1 MGGPVLFACTDANP
15 ERVRAWA
22 EARYPAWSWLFLAAD
37 FTKLQKWRAGLGSA
51 FGQMPVHV
59 ELESAARRLKQPYLR
74 WLAELGH
81 RHPEP
86 AWWASRISE
95 RNTALSPLFEDVCR
109 LEAVR
114 NLIRDVNGP
123 VLVVAENPALLD
135 TLDRAD
141 WLRSRPRFRPL
152 LAKVPAWLPVDL
164 ARVAFRHIRYARA
177 VNFGLRVAQLCKMA
191 FSARLGGMAQLPVSC
206 AKPILMHTYLD
217 ESAFRPDGEFHDRY
231 FPGLAEL
238 LQKEGYQ
245 VLVLPVMFNVRR
257 SLRQAWAWT
266 KSSSSRFVNPY
277 ALYRLADYV
286 FALRIAS
293 RAAHLPEGPLKFEGN
308 DLSAMVRGENE
319 RTAYSVLTSILN
331 LRLPLRLREQG
342 IACSALLAEFENMI
356 PEKMLIQGFREHSP
370 DTELIG
376 FQHGAL
382 YPHLLCN
389 FTPPEERDIAPMY
402 DRVVCNGRFFRDI
415 LVAEGLAPERAVVGA
430 ALRYRHLWE
439 HEATI
444 SRGRPMH
451 AVDVFVPLPLMLPA
465 GVELLEKLLGAFAK
479 STSLRILLKA
489 HPLSSVDALLKAAD
503 VATLPAH
510 FRTTD
515 DPTGVILPRARLVV
529 GLSTSTMLEA
539 LASGVPVIRVGQ
551 EGALMLDTLGFFD
564 DLPPPVYS
572 GLELAREADRLLAL
586 SAGELEKISQR
597 GREIV
602 AMSFRPCDELG
613 LRTFLPAIGRAA
625 TGEVPRKATGN

>member
-1 MGGPVLFACTDANP
+1 MGGPVLFACADANP
-15 ERVRAWA
+15 EWVRAWA
-22 EARYPAWSWLFLAAD
+22 EARYPAWNWLFLAAD
-37 FTKLQKWRAGLGSA
+37 YSKLQKWRAGLGSA
-51 FGQMPVHV
+51 FGQMPVNV

-114 NLIRDVNGP
+114 NLIRNVNGP

-141 WLRSRPRFRPL
+141 WLRSRPRFRPFF
-152 LAKVPAWLPVDL
+152 AKVPVGLPVDL
-164 ARVAFRHIRYARA
+164 ARVVFRHIRYSRA

-191 FSARLGGMAQLPVSC
+191 FSARLGGMAQLPVPC
-206 AKPILMHTYLD
+206 VKPVLMHTYLD

-266 KSSSSRFVNPY
+266 KSSSSRFINPY

-356 PEKMLIQGFREHSP
+356 PEKMLIQGFREYSP

-382 YPHLLCN
+382 YPYQLCN
-389 FTPPEERDIAPMY
+389 FTPPEERDIAPIY
-402 DRVVCNGRFFRDI
+402 DRVVCNGPFFRDI
-415 LVAEGLAPERAVVGA
+415 LIAEGLAPDRAVVGA
-430 ALRYRHLWE
+430 ALRYRHLWSQLE
-439 HEATI
+439 VSPAERQTDT
-444 SRGRPMH
+444 
-451 AVDVFVPLPLMLPA
+451 VDVFVPLPLMFTP
-465 GVELLEKLLGAFAK
+465 GIELLEKLLEAFET
-479 STSLRILLKA
+479 SSSLRILLKA
-489 HPLSSVDALLKAAD
+489 HPMSSIDAMLTAAGG
-503 VATLPAH
+503 VVLPSH
-510 FRTTD
+510 FKTTC
-515 DPTGVILPRARLVV
+515 DPIGMILPRARLVV

-625 TGEVPRKATGN
+625 TGEVPRNATGN

>member
-1 MGGPVLFACTDANP
+1 MGGTVLFACTDANP
-15 ERVRAWA
+15 EWVRAWA
-22 EARYPAWSWLFLAAD
+22 EARYPAWNWLFLAAD

-51 FGQMPVHV
+51 FDQLPLHV

-109 LEAVR
+109 LEAAR
-114 NLIRDVNGP
+114 NLIRDANGP
-123 VLVVAENPALLD
+123 VMIVAENPALLD

-141 WLRSRPRFRPL
+141 WLRSRPRLRPYF
-152 LAKVPAWLPVDL
+152 AKVPAWLPVDL
-164 ARVAFRHIRYARA
+164 ARVVISHIRYSRV
-177 VNFGLRVAQLCKMA
+177 VNFGMRVAQLCKIA
-191 FSARLGGMAQLPVSC
+191 LSARLGGIAQLPVAC
-206 AKPILMHTYLD
+206 VKPILMHTYLD

-245 VLVLPVMFNVRR
+245 VLVLPVMFNVKR

-277 ALYRLADYV
+277 ALYHLADYV

-293 RAAHLPEGPLKFEGN
+293 RATHLPEGPLKFEGN
-308 DLSAMVRGENE
+308 DLSAMVRRENE
-319 RTAYSVLTSILN
+319 RTAFSVLTSILY

-356 PEKMLIQGFREHSP
+356 PEKMLIHGFREHSP

-402 DRVVCNGRFFRDI
+402 DRVVCNGQFFRDI

-439 HEATI
+439 YEATI
-444 SRGRPMH
+444 SCGRPMH
-451 AVDVFVPLPLMLPA
+451 SVDVFVPLPLMLPA
-465 GVELLEKLLGAFAK
+465 GVELLEKLLGAFAT

-503 VATLPAH
+503 VVTLPAH

-572 GLELAREADRLLAL
+572 GRELARETDRLLAL
-586 SAGELEKISQR
+586 SAEELEKISQR

-602 AMSFRPCDELG
+602 ANSFRRCDELG
-613 LRTFLPAIGRAA
+613 LRVFLPVIGKAKKDDVPQKAA
-625 TGEVPRKATGN
+625 GN